1 MSEKFS
7 GINRKERLRLA
18 ESILVER
25 LERKYPGQ
33 VLLAGIVGSAARGTD
48 TPFSDLDMIVITKN
62 ESRIRSVHFL
72 YRKTAAGFR
81 AFSQKKLGAFLTK
94 SLPDWPFF
102 MGILSSIR
110 LLKGDPAQIETL
122 LELGKS
128 LPREKFLRLLE
139 RELPG
144 MVFESFG
151 RMLSSEIRNDPRD
164 LKCVVYEILFEMRD
178 TLCLLNQRWVTHDYY
193 QGLEET
199 FSFPLLPDGYKELV
213 PTLWGAQAIEEIVPL
228 TSKLVSGFFKLL
240 EGQKVKIK
248 NIENLE
254 GLLCAI

>member
-1 MSEKFS
+1 MISVISTRLPRRPNAAEANEMSEKFS
-7 GINRKERLRLA
+7 GINHKERLRLA
-18 ESILVER
+18 ESILER

-81 AFSQKKLGAFLTK
+81 AFSQRKLSASLAK
-94 SLPDWPFF
+94 PLPDWPFF

-139 RELPG
+139 REHPG
-144 MVFESFG
+144 LVFETPG
-151 RMLSSEIRNDPRD
+151 RILSSETRND
-164 LKCVVYEILFEMRD
+164 
-178 TLCLLNQRWVTHDYY
+178 
-193 QGLEET
+193 
-199 FSFPLLPDGYKELV
+199 
-213 PTLWGAQAIEEIVPL
+213 
-228 TSKLVSGFFKLL
+228 
-240 EGQKVKIK
+240 
-248 NIENLE
+248 
-254 GLLCAI
+254 